1 MDGKAVRRNEVDC
14 ICRVCEGFLAERYL
28 GKPHYE
34 REIMDA
40 GLVMKTRAFAATWV
54 DSLQTGTL
62 KSHRQHEMRSQGS
75 NQFSCDVCLVAAP
88 NEES

>member
-1 MDGKAVRRNEVDC
+1 MEKL
-14 ICRVCEGFLAERYL
+14 FAEMKSIAFAEYVKDFWQRYL

-40 GLVMKTRAFAATWV
+40 GLVMKIRAFAATWV

-62 KSHRQHEMRSQGS
+62 KSQMRSQGS
-75 NQFSCDVCLVAAP
+75 NQFSCDDCLVSP
-88 NEES
+88 N